1 MRRLALA
8 ALLASAPAFAS
19 TAPPSTTTVIN
30 RRIAPGQTLGSVLYA
45 SPLPPD
51 QVAAVLTAFEG
62 VLDFHKVRDN
72 DQLRI
77 VLQDGQVQDVDF
89 RQDELTELQVHR
101 EGDALVGLKRTFEV
115 EKQVARVS
123 LSVESSL
130 YEAASGAGED
140 PSIAMALADV
150 FAWDVDF
157 YTDVR
162 KGDQVDA
169 LVEKFVSNGRLVRYG
184 EVLAARYQG
193 QAVGDKEVFRYE
205 LKEGDFSYF
214 GRDGQSARKSFLKSP
229 LKFAHVTSRF
239 GSRYHPV
246 LHYVKQHRGVDYG
259 TPIGT
264 PVWAVADG
272 TVRAAGN
279 YGPNGNMVCLKHK
292 NGWESCY
299 CHLSKFGAGIHV
311 GARVNQKQVIAYS
324 GNTGRTTGPHVHFA
338 LKRNGQFVNP
348 LNQHFPR
355 AEPVPANLLADFRAK
370 TAPLA
375 QALEAPAV
383 ASTLPK
389 VFAASPVGSA
399 LSTR

>member
-1 MRRLALA
+1 MRRLALV

-19 TAPPSTTTVIN
+19 TTTTTVLN

-45 SPLPPD
+45 SPLAPE
-51 QVAAVLTAFEG
+51 QVAAVLSAFEG

-77 VLQDGQVQDVDF
+77 VLEDGQVQDVDF

-101 EGDALVGLKRTFEV
+101 DGDALVGLKRQVEV
-115 EKQVARVS
+115 EKEVARVS

-130 YEAASGAGED
+130 YEAAAGAGED

-157 YTDVR
+157 YQDVR

-229 LKFAHVTSRF
+229 LKFAHVTSRY

-259 TPIGT
+259 TPVGT

-272 TVRAAGN
+272 TVLKAGN
-279 YGPNGNMVCLKHK
+279 YGPNGNMVCLRHR

-299 CHLSKFGAGIHV
+299 CHLSKFGAGVRV

-324 GNTGRTTGPHVHFA
+324 GNTGRTTGPHVHYA
-338 LKRNGQFVNP
+338 LKRNGSFVNP

-355 AEPVPANLLADFRAK
+355 ADPVPAALLADYQAK

-375 QALEAPAV
+375 ARLSATQV
-383 ASTLPK
+383 A
-389 VFAASPVGSA
+389 AASVLPVSA
-399 LSTR
+399 P

>member
-1 MRRLALA
+1 MPNRMRRLALA

-19 TAPPSTTTVIN
+19 TTILN

-45 SPLPPD
+45 SPIPPD
-51 QVAAVLTAFEG
+51 QVAQVLSAFEG
-62 VLDFHKVRDN
+62 VLDFRKVRDN

-77 VLQDGQVQDVDF
+77 VLEDGQVRDVDF
-89 RQDELTELQVHR
+89 RQDELTELQVR
-101 EGDALVGLKRTFEV
+101 RQGDALVGLKRTVEV
-115 EKQVARVS
+115 KKEVARVS

-130 YEAASGAGED
+130 YEAAAGAGED

-193 QAVGDKEVFRYE
+193 QAVGDKEVFRYQ

-246 LHYVKQHRGVDYG
+246 LHYVKQHQGVDYG
-259 TPIGT
+259 TPVGT

-272 TVRAAGN
+272 TVLKAGN
-279 YGPNGNMVCLKHK
+279 FGPNGNMVCLKHR

-299 CHLSKFGAGIHV
+299 CHLSKFGAGVRV
-311 GARVNQKQVIAYS
+311 GARVTQKQVIAYS
-324 GNTGRTTGPHVHFA
+324 GNTGRTTGPHVHYA
-338 LKRNGQFVNP
+338 LKRNGHFVNP
-348 LNQHFPR
+348 LNQRFPR
-355 AEPVPANLLADFRAK
+355 AEPVPASLIADYRAK
-370 TAPLA
+370 VAPLA
-375 QALEAPAV
+375 QALESPAV
-383 ASTLPK
+383 ASALPK
-389 VFAASPVGSA
+389 VFAASPVGGA
-399 LSTR
+399 LSAR